1 MSVAIL
7 SLKSEHQLAS
17 VNMAD
22 QASDP
27 VFSCDVCGKTCLNQN
42 ALSKHKNT
50 LRVHEGLR
58 RNEKNEI
65 EFVCNVCDKVF
76 KSRLGFYKHHCT
88 KHRANVDALAES
100 TEVVIG
106 TTPVKV
112 EDEYESDGNES
123 DGNESDGNESD
134 GNEISHEK
142 ECVVEISTSMA
153 LGNIQDSVKR
163 AFRNLVDEMVPLYVA
178 SGVEQMDAWYR
189 VRAKTESFE
198 NELLMTLMQ
207 DTFKIA
213 GKMKRDLAKAVASL
227 PLTTTDEPMK
237 KRRMKESD
245 WNASL

>member
-1 MSVAIL
+1 
-7 SLKSEHQLAS
+7 
-17 VNMAD
+17 MAD

-27 VFSCDVCGKTCLNQN
+27 VFSCDVCGKTCSSQN
-42 ALSKHKNT
+42 ALTKHKNT

-65 EFVCNVCDKVF
+65 EIVCNVCDKVF
-76 KSRLGFYKHHCT
+76 TSRLGFYKHHGT
-88 KHRANVDALAES
+88 QHRANVDAPVVS
-100 TEVVIG
+100 TEVVMEA
-106 TTPVKV
+106 TPVKV
-112 EDEYESDGNES
+112 EDVYESDGQ
-123 DGNESDGNESD
+123 ESD
-134 GNEISHEK
+134 GNEISCEK

-207 DTFKIA
+207 NTFTIVNDP
-213 GKMKRDLAKAVASL
+213 KRDLEKAAVSSKA
-227 PLTTTDEPMK
+227 TTDERME

-245 WNASL
+245 

>member
-7 SLKSEHQLAS
+7 SLKSEHQLT
-17 VNMAD
+17 MAD
-22 QASDP
+22 QDVQIMSKP

-42 ALSKHKNT
+42 ALTKHKNT

-100 TEVVIG
+100 TEVIMG

-123 DGNESDGNESD
+123 DGNESG
-134 GNEISHEK
+134 GNEISYEK

-213 GKMKRDLAKAVASL
+213 GKLKRDLAKAVASL
-227 PLTTTDEPMK
+227 ALTTTDEPMK
-237 KRRMKESD
+237 NDE
-245 WNASL
+245 

>member
-123 DGNESDGNESD
+123 DGNE
-134 GNEISHEK
+134 ISYEK

-213 GKMKRDLAKAVASL
+213 GKLKRDLAKAVASL

>member
-1 MSVAIL
+1 MT
-7 SLKSEHQLAS
+7 
-17 VNMAD
+17 D
-22 QASDP
+22 QVSDP
-27 VFSCDVCGKTCLNQN
+27 VFSCDVCGKTCSSQN
-42 ALSKHKNT
+42 ALTKHKNT

-76 KSRLGFYKHHCT
+76 TSRLGFYKHHGT
-88 KHRANVDALAES
+88 QHRANVDAPVVS
-100 TEVVIG
+100 TEVVMEA
-106 TTPVKV
+106 TPVKV
-112 EDEYESDGNES
+112 EDGYESDGH
-123 DGNESDGNESD
+123 ESD
-134 GNEISHEK
+134 GNEISCEK

-189 VRAKTESFE
+189 VRAMTESFE

-213 GKMKRDLAKAVASL
+213 GKLKRDLAKAVASL

-245 WNASL
+245 WNAPL

>member
-1 MSVAIL
+1 
-7 SLKSEHQLAS
+7 
-17 VNMAD
+17 MAN

-27 VFSCDVCGKTCLNQN
+27 VFSCDVCGKTCSSQN
-42 ALSKHKNT
+42 ALTKHKNT

-88 KHRANVDALAES
+88 KHRANVVALAES
-100 TEVVIG
+100 TDVVIG

-112 EDEYESDGNES
+112 EDEY
-123 DGNESDGNESD
+123 ESDGNESD

-213 GKMKRDLAKAVASL
+213 GKLKRDLAKAVASL

-237 KRRMKESD
+237 KRRMKDAD
-245 WNASL
+245 WNAPL

>member
-27 VFSCDVCGKTCLNQN
+27 VFSCDVCGKTCLSQN

-100 TEVVIG
+100 TEVVME
-106 TTPVKV
+106 TTPVKE
-112 EDEYESDGNES
+112 EDGYESDGQ
-123 DGNESDGNESD
+123 ESD
-134 GNEISHEK
+134 GNEISCEK

-213 GKMKRDLAKAVASL
+213 GKLKRDLAKAVASL
-227 PLTTTDEPMK
+227 ALTTTDEPMK
-237 KRRMKESD
+237 KRRMKDAD
-245 WNASL
+245 WNAPL